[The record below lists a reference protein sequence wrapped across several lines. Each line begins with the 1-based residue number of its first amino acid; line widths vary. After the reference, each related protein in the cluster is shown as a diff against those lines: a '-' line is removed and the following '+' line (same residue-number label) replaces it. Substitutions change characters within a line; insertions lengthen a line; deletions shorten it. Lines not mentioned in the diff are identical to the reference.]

1 MRRYPFSGEIGLEEL
16 EMTGFKMCARL
27 RERDRLGAER
37 RRGREKERAIAEERE
52 FELLFLKSGRA

>member
-1 MRRYPFSGEIGLEEL
+1 MRWYPFSGEIGLEEL

-37 RRGREKERAIAEERE
+37 REGERKSERSQRRESMS
-52 FELLFLKSGRA
+52 FCS